1 VRPAGTVGAR
11 LRPHALQELAS
22 WQGSCHER
30 SQDVVLGA
38 GGPRDGSG
46 GVGAAAMAL
55 GEASRQRGASCFSK
69 MVKRS
74 TRFALGGFE
83 IYLAFLRLKLV

>member
-1 VRPAGTVGAR
+1 
-11 LRPHALQELAS
+11 
-22 WQGSCHER
+22 
-30 SQDVVLGA
+30 
-38 GGPRDGSG
+38 
-46 GVGAAAMAL
+46 MAL